1 MPHVSGR
8 LRAYPVDQMRCTAA
22 LLVMLFAATPVVQA
36 VAVPEAAA
44 PCPMAGG
51 APVDGPCVTAP
62 CPCDHSAPGTL
73 VRGAIPPATLVR
85 IATTTRPVAAR
96 RRLAVPPDATPR
108 AGHPFQVDHP
118 PSSRA

>member
-1 MPHVSGR
+1 MPQVSGSA
-8 LRAYPVDQMRCTAA
+8 RAYAVDQMRCTAA
-22 LLVMLFAATPVVQA
+22 LLVVLFTATPVVQA
-36 VAVPEAAA
+36 VAIPETA

-51 APVDGPCVTAP
+51 APDAGPCVTAP
-62 CPCDHSAPGTL
+62 CPCDHSAPGAL
-73 VRGAIPPATLVR
+73 VRGAIPPATLVG
-85 IATTTRPVAAR
+85 IATATRPAAAR